1 MSIRTKLSALLVL
14 CVLTPLLFSAVFWT
28 RQLDPRD
35 DRGRTSFAGREERRQ
50 SVSVPPEAPSRY
62 LFFLKSRDEMF
73 DAISERMSRSMERR
87 NAAVAKALAR
97 AGRDLDVG
105 LRVLARQLAAAGC
118 FTERRV
124 SSQCGQI
131 VDDFQDTHPDIAGIW
146 VPGSAIERRSRTSSV
161 ERAAAVRAAL
171 GSFLAERRRAVFH
184 PMVVEGPATES
195 ESASDDESARRSAQR
210 VLVSATIE
218 GGRSVVVWSALADV
232 LEPYEGTLGTGRSQ
246 VSGLIDRAGRLLVP
260 MHLPTEEGERQLTN
274 FPESF
279 DGGPESAA
287 ARAAADN
294 LRHGRAA
301 TGRATVSGQKV
312 LFAYRPI
319 DGSDL
324 GVVSLANPALS
335 SGYLVHDA
343 LWTYLVIVL
352 LAVVVAVGAAVL
364 VAHGVTGRLRDLTE
378 ATEQI
383 GTTTTLDVE
392 LSARGR
398 DEVARLARSVR
409 SMAEQ
414 IATHV
419 RTLEAKV
426 DERTRELR
434 LKAEELERANADLV
448 RLTKMKSDFLAQMS
462 HELRTPLNSIIGF
475 SELVLSGGVGTVT
488 PPQRDFLERINR
500 NGKSLLQLINDILDV
515 AKIEADRL
523 TLKLAPLSVKLVVDA
538 AVGNLALRA
547 AQKGVPLTTDV
558 DPRIPEVTS
567 DEVRLL
573 QILNNLVSNAV
584 KFTDQGSVTVTAR
597 LIHPRRLSLTV
608 RDTGIGMDAKDVA
621 NLFTEF
627 FQTAEARARKQ
638 EGTGLGLVITKRLV
652 EALGGT
658 IAVQS
663 ERGVGTTFTV
673 ELPIVT
679 ADANTETTTEATPAT
694 AAEQG
699 RTRTILCV
707 DDSADAHLLLR
718 EYFKG
723 TSVRLV
729 EAYDAAQALR
739 LAEEAQPDVILL
751 DIELPEPEQG
761 RQLFSDL
768 RENPKTKEIPIVV
781 VSVVDW
787 ESLGKNLVPDGYI
800 LKPVTLDLLFSE
812 LRRYGITPP
821 PQQCILVIDDKHD
834 YVALLKQGLE
844 AKGLKV
850 LTAYDGKRGLELAR
864 EWRPQ
869 LVIVDLLMPLV
880 SGFEFL
886 TRLRQ
891 DAGMQDQRVVVVTAK
906 DLTPSERAEL
916 EAHALAIFD
925 KSTTSTDVLPDKIQ
939 ELLPA
944 APSA

>member
-1 MSIRTKLSALLVL
+1 
-14 CVLTPLLFSAVFWT
+14 
-28 RQLDPRD
+28 
-35 DRGRTSFAGREERRQ
+35 
-50 SVSVPPEAPSRY
+50 
-62 LFFLKSRDEMF
+62 
-73 DAISERMSRSMERR
+73 
-87 NAAVAKALAR
+87 
-97 AGRDLDVG
+97 
-105 LRVLARQLAAAGC
+105 
-118 FTERRV
+118 
-124 SSQCGQI
+124 
-131 VDDFQDTHPDIAGIW
+131 
-146 VPGSAIERRSRTSSV
+146 
-161 ERAAAVRAAL
+161 
-171 GSFLAERRRAVFH
+171 
-184 PMVVEGPATES
+184 
-195 ESASDDESARRSAQR
+195 
-210 VLVSATIE
+210 
-218 GGRSVVVWSALADV
+218 
-232 LEPYEGTLGTGRSQ
+232 
-246 VSGLIDRAGRLLVP
+246 
-260 MHLPTEEGERQLTN
+260 MHVPTEEGERTLTN
-274 FPESF
+274 FLESF

-287 ARAAADN
+287 RQTAADN
-294 LRHGRAA
+294 LRRGRPAVGRAA
-301 TGRATVSGQKV
+301 VGGQRV

-319 DGSDL
+319 EGSDL
-324 GVVSLANPALS
+324 TVVSLANPALS

-343 LWTYLVIVL
+343 LWSYLVIL
-352 LAVVVAVGAAVL
+352 LVAVVGAVGAAVL

-383 GTTTTLDVE
+383 GTGTLDAS
-392 LSARGR
+392 LSIRGH

-414 IATHV
+414 IASHV
-419 RTLEAKV
+419 KTLEAKV

-434 LKAEELERANADLV
+434 VKAEELERANADLV

-488 PPQRDFLERINR
+488 APQRDFLERINR

-523 TLKLAPLSVKLVVDA
+523 TLKLAPLNVKLVVDA

-547 AQKGVPLTTDV
+547 AQKGVQLTADV

-573 QILNNLVSNAV
+573 QILNNLVSNGV

-597 LIHPRRLSLTV
+597 LVHPRRLSLTV
-608 RDTGIGMDAKDVA
+608 RDTGIGMDAKDVS

-658 IAVQS
+658 VAVQS

-679 ADANTETTTEATPAT
+679 ADAEADTPTEPTPET
-694 AAEQG
+694 AADAG

-718 EYFKG
+718 EYLKG

-739 LAEEAQPDVILL
+739 LAEELRPDVILL

-761 RQLFSDL
+761 KQLFADL
-768 RENPKTKEIPIVV
+768 RENPATKEIPIVV

-787 ESLGKNLVPDGYI
+787 ESLGRTLVPDGYI
-800 LKPVTLDLLFSE
+800 LKPLTLDLLFGE

-850 LTAYDGKRGLELAR
+850 LTAYDGKRGLEIAR
-864 EWRPQ
+864 E
-869 LVIVDLLMPLV
+869 
-880 SGFEFL
+880 
-886 TRLRQ
+886 
-891 DAGMQDQRVVVVTAK
+891 
-906 DLTPSERAEL
+906 
-916 EAHALAIFD
+916 
-925 KSTTSTDVLPDKIQ
+925 
-939 ELLPA
+939 
-944 APSA
+944 